1 MFTEFDETI
10 TETRNTHMAKS
21 RKIEITSIIE
31 EPRSLLT
38 VEETARRLGLKPQ
51 TIYNGISRKSKVK
64 FPIRCKRYGN
74 KPLFD
79 NRDIEHFIENLPY

>member
-1 MFTEFDETI
+1 MPKTREIII
-10 TETRNTHMAKS
+10 TDV
-21 RKIEITSIIE
+21 IQ
-31 EPRSLLT
+31 EPRT
-38 VEETARRLGLKPQ
+38 VEETANRLGLKPQ

-79 NRDIEHFIENLPY
+79 NRDVEAFIENLPYADTV